1 MCSQN
6 NPYCKLIPDNY
17 KLNIHINLQNNYKL
31 IIFLPMPSYLSPLIL
46 FYVVLLLTTLSFSNS
61 KLQEIELQQ
70 QNNTEN
76 HNTTISPFL
85 TKLKGG
91 QNRQRRA
98 RLQEHDCWLK
108 PWICRKQLKPFEPMF
123 CCRNRCVNVGSDPDN
138 CGFCGIRCPFGWR
151 CCHGICV
158 DTMVMLY
165 IPFHN

>member
-1 MCSQN
+1 M
-6 NPYCKLIPDNY
+6 
-17 KLNIHINLQNNYKL
+17 QNNYKL

-46 FYVVLLLTTLSFSNS
+46 FFVVLLLTSLSFSNS
-61 KLQEIELQQ
+61 KLQEIEFRQ

-85 TKLKGG
+85 TKLKGA

-123 CCRNRCVNVGSDPDN
+123 CCRNRCVNAGLDPDN

-165 IPFHN
+165 IPFYN